1 MEDINQGILLYK
13 STPNAVLIDLRDA
26 EDYAEG
32 HIPGAVITGHD
43 SPVFC
48 VSGFD
53 SIVKPCGLWYNDE
66 EICRRQIIRPA
77 GPRMRARL
85 ASRYED
91 EEICRRQIVRPAGSR
106 MRARLASGNNNEA
119 TGAKRGWPS
128 CRLPKGKAAGVM
140 V

>member
-53 SIVKPCGLWYNDE
+53 SIVKPCGLWYN
-66 EICRRQIIRPA
+66 
-77 GPRMRARL
+77 
-85 ASRYED
+85 
-91 EEICRRQIVRPAGSR
+91 
-106 MRARLASGNNNEA
+106 NEA